1 MCILD
6 IIYIC
11 IYNIYIYIIY
21 DNIYIIYIYLYIKY
35 IYIYIYIYIYVYI
48 CKIDQS
54 TGYLKVLDEDIS
66 QDKI

>member
-1 MCILD
+1 MLD

-11 IYNIYIYIIY
+11 IYNIYIIY
-21 DNIYIIYIYLYIKY
+21 NNIYIIYIYFYIKY
-35 IYIYIYIYIYVYI
+35 IYIYMYIYI

-54 TGYLKVLDEDIS
+54 TGRLKVLDEDIS